1 MSTQPVTSESS
12 STPDLSAG
20 PLAGLRVLDCST
32 MLAGPYAATLL
43 GDLGADVIK
52 LESHYGDE
60 SRHLGPLR
68 GQERGPY
75 LSLNRSKRALVL
87 DLQQADAQAVF
98 ARLAATTDIV
108 VTNIRE
114 PALSKLGLDYEQV
127 RRHRPDIVWI
137 HVTAFSADGPYAGR
151 PGIDFLAQGYTG
163 VLTLNGHP
171 NDAPVRTG
179 FPAVDVMT
187 SLLVANAAQAAL
199 RVRDLTGKGQRI
211 EVSLLDALM
220 HAQASSIGTYLA
232 TGDRPAKTGNRSL
245 YFAPSGVYPT
255 RDGKHV
261 VITTPG
267 EKFFAKVCRALE
279 ADWDTDA
286 RFHDIHARLENQDE
300 LDRVMAERTRQ
311 FDRDALV
318 EKLIAADVLTAP
330 INEVEDV
337 IKDPQILHNRMIV
350 PVQHPQLGRI
360 DVTGIPIRFH
370 GTPCEVRKHPP
381 MQGEHTRELLAE
393 LGYAAG
399 EIDSLLGAGIV
410 ADTAELRRLQAER
423 RAKRAAGSK
432 SGAA

>member
-1 MSTQPVTSESS
+1 M

-20 PLAGLRVLDCST
+20 PLAGLRVLDLST
-32 MLAGPYAATLL
+32 MLAGPYGATLL

-52 LESHYGDE
+52 VESPYGDE
-60 SRHLGPLR
+60 SRHLGPKR
-68 GQERGPY
+68 GEERGPY
-75 LSLNRSKRALVL
+75 LSLNRSKRDIVL
-87 DLQQADAQAVF
+87 DLQQPEAQTVF
-98 ARLAATTDIV
+98 ARLAATSDIV

-127 RRHRPDIVWI
+127 RKHRPDIIWI
-137 HVTAFSADGPYAGR
+137 RVTAFGADGPYAGR

-163 VLTLNGHP
+163 VLTLNGAP
-171 NDAPVRTG
+171 DGEPVRTG

-187 SLLVANAAQAAL
+187 SLLVSNAALAAL
-199 RVRDLTGKGQRI
+199 RARTLTGEGQRI

-232 TGDRPAKTGNRSL
+232 TGDRPKRTGNRSL

-267 EKFFAKVCRALE
+267 EKFFAKVCRALGT
-279 ADWDTDA
+279 DWDTDP
-286 RFHDIHARLENQDE
+286 RFHDIDARLANQDE
-300 LDRVMAERTRQ
+300 LDRVMAEHTHR
-311 FDRDALV
+311 FDREELV
-318 EKLIAADVLTAP
+318 ARLIAADVLTAP

-350 PVQHPQLGRI
+350 PVEHPELGRI
-360 DVTGIPIRFH
+360 DVTGIPVRFY
-370 GTPCEVRKHPP
+370 GTPVEVRKHPP

-393 LGYAAG
+393 LGYAQGA
-399 EIDSLLGAGIV
+399 IDTLIASGLA
-410 ADTAELRRLQAER
+410 ADHLELRRQRAER
-423 RAKRAAGSK
+423 RARRAAERTLAS
-432 SGAA
+432 

>member
-1 MSTQPVTSESS
+1 M

-32 MLAGPYAATLL
+32 MLAGPYGATLL

-68 GQERGPY
+68 GEERGPY
-75 LSLNRSKRALVL
+75 LSLNRSKRAVVL
-87 DLQQADAQAVF
+87 DLQRDAAQEVF
-98 ARLAATTDIV
+98 ARLAATSDVLI
-108 VTNIRE
+108 TNIRE

-137 HVTAFSADGPYAGR
+137 HVTAFGADGPYAGR

-171 NDAPVRTG
+171 GDAPVRTG
-179 FPAVDVMT
+179 FPAVDVIT
-187 SLLVANAAQAAL
+187 SLLVSNAALAAL
-199 RVRDLTGKGQRI
+199 RARDLTGAGQRI

-232 TGDRPAKTGNRSL
+232 TGDRPKKTGNRSL

-261 VITTPG
+261 VMTTPG
-267 EKFFAKVCRALE
+267 EKFFAKVCRALD
-279 ADWDTDA
+279 ADWDRDP
-286 RFHDIHARLENQDE
+286 RFHDIQARLANEDE
-300 LDRVMAERTRQ
+300 LDRLIAERTRR

-318 EKLIAADVLTAP
+318 ARLVADDVLTAP

-337 IKDPQILHNRMIV
+337 VRDPQIRHNRMIV
-350 PVQHPQLGRI
+350 GVEHPELGRVE
-360 DVTGIPIRFH
+360 VTGIPIRFH

-381 MQGEHTRELLAE
+381 MQGEHSRELLRE
-393 LGYAAG
+393 LGYDAG
-399 EIDSLLGAGIV
+399 QVDALIASGLV
-410 ADTAELRRLQAER
+410 ADPLELRRLRAQR
-423 RAKRAAGSK
+423 RAARAAAP
-432 SGAA
+432 AAS

>member
-1 MSTQPVTSESS
+1 V

-60 SRHLGPLR
+60 SRHLGPKR
-68 GQERGPY
+68 GDERGPY

-87 DLQQADAQAVF
+87 DLQRPDAQSVF
-98 ARLAATTDIV
+98 ARLAATTDVI

-127 RRHRPDIVWI
+127 RQHKPDIVWI
-137 HVTAFSADGPYAGR
+137 HVTAFGADGPYAGR

-171 NDAPVRTG
+171 DDAPVRTG

-187 SLLVANAAQAAL
+187 SLLVANAALAAL
-199 RVRDLTGKGQRI
+199 RARDLSGQGQRI

-232 TGDRPAKTGNRSL
+232 TGDRPKKTGNRSL

-261 VITTPG
+261 VMTTPG
-267 EKFFAKVCRALE
+267 EKFFGKVCRALE
-279 ADWDTDA
+279 VDWDRDP
-286 RFHDIHARLENQDE
+286 RFHDIHARLANEDE
-300 LDRVMAERTRQ
+300 LDRLIAEHTRRY
-311 FDRDALV
+311 DRDELV
-318 EKLIAADVLTAP
+318 ERLVAADVLTAP

-337 IKDPQILHNRMIV
+337 IKDPQIRHNRMIV
-350 PVQHPQLGRI
+350 PVEHPELGRL

-370 GTPCEVRKHPP
+370 GTPCEVRLHPP
-381 MQGEHTRELLAE
+381 MQGEHSRELLRE
-393 LGYAAG
+393 LGYADG
-399 EIDSLLGAGIV
+399 EIEKLVASGIV
-410 ADTAELRRLQAER
+410 ADTAELRRQRAER
-423 RAKRAAGSK
+423 RAARAA
-432 SGAA
+432 AAPTRNT

>member
-1 MSTQPVTSESS
+1 MFK
-12 STPDLSAG
+12 PDLSAG
-20 PLAGLRVLDCST
+20 PLAGLRVLDLST
-32 MLAGPYAATLL
+32 MLAGPYGATLL

-52 LESHYGDE
+52 VESPYGDE
-60 SRHLGPLR
+60 SRHLGPKR
-68 GQERGPY
+68 GEERGPY
-75 LSLNRSKRALVL
+75 LSLNRSKRGLVL
-87 DLQQADAQAVF
+87 DLQQDDAQAVF
-98 ARLAATTDIV
+98 ARLAATADIL

-114 PALSKLGLDYEQV
+114 PALSKLGLAYEQV
-127 RRHRPDIVWI
+127 RRHKPDIIWI
-137 HVTAFSADGPYAGR
+137 RVTAFGADGPYAGR

-163 VLTLNGHP
+163 VLTLNGEP
-171 NDAPVRTG
+171 AGAPVRTG

-187 SLLVANAAQAAL
+187 SLLVSNAALAAL
-199 RVRDLTGKGQRI
+199 RARELSGEGQRV

-232 TGDRPAKTGNRSL
+232 TGDRPRRTGNRSL

-279 ADWDTDA
+279 ADWDSDP
-286 RFHDIHARLENQDE
+286 RFHDIHARLAHEDA
-300 LDRVMAERTRQ
+300 LDAAIAERTRR

-318 EKLIAADVLTAP
+318 ERLIAADVLTAP

-337 IKDPQILHNRMIV
+337 IKDPQVLHNRMIV
-350 PVQHPQLGRI
+350 PVEHPELGRI
-360 DVTGIPIRFH
+360 DVTGIPLRFY

-393 LGYAAG
+393 LGYAVG
-399 EIDSLLGAGIV
+399 EIDALIGKGLA
-410 ADTAELRRLQAER
+410 ADSAELRRQRDAR
-423 RAKRAAGSK
+423 RAARAAAMASN
-432 SGAA
+432 GA